1 MLRSSALRSRRG
13 RGIIRIRNA
22 PIFIIAGLSPNITA
36 CYLLVRSYR
45 LIGVGHHFDFP
56 SFVPQTS
63 ITTVDPS
70 FGLINLNDFISG
82 QSCFFPS
89 TRPTSAASSTA
100 ASTPTTRTLSR
111 HGAALYDTLRIEDQ
125 FGPPGK
131 YFIDDSY
138 SVHNFETPERAV
150 YTSRRVRSSTRTTAS
165 TTATGTFLRI
175 SSDFVQLCSDS
186 QITHQD
192 RIGFTDDT
200 YYTASALDTTG
211 LLDFEGRPREGST
224 TTPGTSTGQ
233 RASTSVRL
241 PTPLRRGSAG
251 STRKGSSPSTAPT
264 SVS

>member
-111 HGAALYDTLRIEDQ
+111 HHSSIPLPSFHRPCPSDAHGIKTT
-125 FGPPGK
+125 F
-131 YFIDDSY
+131 YF
-138 SVHNFETPERAV
+138 N
-150 YTSRRVRSSTRTTAS
+150 
-165 TTATGTFLRI
+165 
-175 SSDFVQLCSDS
+175 
-186 QITHQD
+186 
-192 RIGFTDDT
+192 
-200 YYTASALDTTG
+200 
-211 LLDFEGRPREGST
+211 
-224 TTPGTSTGQ
+224 GQ
-233 RASTSVRL
+233 RRYFVCR
-241 PTPLRRGSAG
+241 
-251 STRKGSSPSTAPT
+251 SPS
-264 SVS
+264 SF

>member
-70 FGLINLNDFISG
+70 FGLINLYNFISG
-82 QSCFFPS
+82 KSCFFPS

-111 HGAALYDTLRIEDQ
+111 QSPSNTGI
-125 FGPPGK
+125 GK
-131 YFIDDSY
+131 YRFCEYEDKK
-138 SVHNFETPERAV
+138 
-150 YTSRRVRSSTRTTAS
+150 VRSPACCRQKNAIFYLIFTEPGAPTLAPFCNST
-165 TTATGTFLRI
+165 L
-175 SSDFVQLCSDS
+175 
-186 QITHQD
+186 
-192 RIGFTDDT
+192 
-200 YYTASALDTTG
+200 Y
-211 LLDFEGRPREGST
+211 GST
-224 TTPGTSTGQ
+224 KCTG
-233 RASTSVRL
+233 SLSDLNPRL
-241 PTPLRRGSAG
+241 S
-251 STRKGSSPSTAPT
+251 
-264 SVS
+264 

>member
-1 MLRSSALRSRRG
+1 MLLRRPALLLSIEVVFTAPETSVSRSEP
-13 RGIIRIRNA
+13 IRIRNA
-22 PIFIIAGLSPNITA
+22 PIFIIAGLSLNITA

-100 ASTPTTRTLSR
+100 ASTPTTRTLTR
-111 HGAALYDTLRIEDQ
+111 HGADLYDTLRIEDQ

-138 SVHNFETPERAV
+138 SVHTFETPGRA
-150 YTSRRVRSSTRTTAS
+150 AP
-165 TTATGTFLRI
+165 
-175 SSDFVQLCSDS
+175 
-186 QITHQD
+186 QD
-192 RIGFTDDT
+192 D
-200 YYTASALDTTG
+200 A
-211 LLDFEGRPREGST
+211 
-224 TTPGTSTGQ
+224 
-233 RASTSVRL
+233 
-241 PTPLRRGSAG
+241 
-251 STRKGSSPSTAPT
+251 
-264 SVS
+264 